1 MTGGP
6 VNVAL
11 ESPSEIHNQILIFI
25 CFKYTALMEIPL
37 TSLDACSYFLESQP
51 PSLVASRLLQDQALC
66 RTGKGIP
73 SLLVHCLP
81 GRADAIA
88 REISKDVPDVPI
100 AVARMRYANIV
111 ANIKSYLANLKHDT
125 LDGDRSS
132 IPPHMVPSDD
142 DYRAALKVLR
152 YLQLPQM
159 RFQIDGVDRIQDIV
173 QSQLELGPH
182 LRNALLTDSTKKL
195 NRICYICR
203 FRFTQSHH
211 LYPSLCH
218 SCGEF
223 NISSSAISLPS
234 NLDLHGK
241 TAVVTGGR
249 VNLGFNTALRLL
261 RCGANVIV
269 STRYPRDALE
279 RYQKEHD
286 GEQWLTRLRIMGADF
301 RSAKDVFALIK
312 AIVECLHGWGTNK
325 LDILINNAAQTL
337 TDSFEQ
343 EERQILREWLL
354 TGSSDDDMVQDGVD
368 GATDYT
374 PRLRGGQSDR
384 LLTDNNAIPN
394 PERQSSW
401 VQRMSEIPYEDVISA
416 HSVNTFVP
424 FILIRELIPYMRGP
438 LSGAPITDSL
448 PRKPSS
454 YIVNV
459 SSREGLP
466 ERCMDHQAK
475 NGQHVHT
482 NMSKAALNM
491 LTETEAGKAWKE
503 GRVAMNAV
511 DPGYMSADPEWMRMI
526 GREGE
531 ETPLSWEDGVGR
543 IMWVIAKGEAE
554 NIPIWGK
561 FLKHFVEIDPK
572 R

>member
-1 MTGGP
+1 MD
-6 VNVAL
+6 
-11 ESPSEIHNQILIFI
+11 IQ
-25 CFKYTALMEIPL
+25 L
-37 TSLDACSYFLESQP
+37 TSLDACASFLESES
-51 PSLVASRLLQDQALC
+51 PSVVAARLLQDQSLC

-73 SLLVHCLP
+73 SLLAYCLP
-81 GRADAIA
+81 ARADPIA
-88 REISKDVPDVPI
+88 REISNDVPGVPV
-100 AVARMRYANIV
+100 AVARMRYASIV
-111 ANIKSYLANLKHDT
+111 ANIKSYIANLERDS
-125 LDGDRSS
+125 LDGDRTT
-132 IPPHMVPSDD
+132 IPAHMTPSDD

-152 YLQLPQM
+152 YLQLPQTKIN
-159 RFQIDGVDRIQDIV
+159 IDCVDKVAAIV

-182 LRNALLTDSTKKL
+182 LRHAPLTDTKKS
-195 NRICYICR
+195 RICYICR
-203 FRFTQSHH
+203 FRITQSHR

-218 SCGEF
+218 PCGEF
-223 NISSSAISLPS
+223 CISSSAISLPS
-234 NLDLHGK
+234 NLDLHSK

-249 VNLGFNTALRLL
+249 VNLGFHTALRLL
-261 RCGANVIV
+261 RCGASVIV

-279 RYQKEHD
+279 RYRNERD
-286 GEQWLTRLRIMGADF
+286 AAQWISRLRIMGADF
-301 RSAKDVFALIK
+301 RTAKDVFALVK
-312 AIVECLHGWGTNK
+312 AIIGCLHEWGTSK

-337 TDSFEQ
+337 TDSVER
-343 EERQILREWLL
+343 EERQIQREWLL
-354 TGSSDDDMVQDGVD
+354 MSAESGDRLVQDNDV
-368 GATDYT
+368 DYT

-384 LLTDNNAIPN
+384 LLIENNNVPN

-401 VQRMSEIPYEDVISA
+401 VQRMAEIPYEDIISA

-424 FILIRELIPYMRGP
+424 FILIRELIPYMRRHP
-438 LSGAPITDSL
+438 SDSEASPIDDAS
-448 PRKPSS
+448 PKKKPSA

-459 SSREGLP
+459 TSREGLP
-466 ERCMDHQAK
+466 ERRQAK

-503 GRVAMNAV
+503 GRVALNAV

-531 ETPLSWEDGVGR
+531 ETPLNWEDGVGR
-543 IMWVIAKGEAE
+543 VLWVVAKGEAQ
-554 NIPIWGK
+554 NTCIWGK

>member
-1 MTGGP
+1 MD
-6 VNVAL
+6 
-11 ESPSEIHNQILIFI
+11 
-25 CFKYTALMEIPL
+25 IPL
-37 TSLDACSYFLESQP
+37 TSLDACNSFLESQP
-51 PSLVASRLLQDQALC
+51 PSLVAARLLQDQALC

-73 SLLVHCLP
+73 SLLASCLP
-81 GRADAIA
+81 RRADAIA

-111 ANIKSYLANLKHDT
+111 ANIKSYLANLKHDN

-159 RFQIDGVDRIQDIV
+159 RFKTDGADQIQDIV

-182 LRNALLTDSTKKL
+182 LRNALLTDAKKL
-195 NRICYICR
+195 TRICYICR
-203 FRFTQSHH
+203 FRFIQSHR

-241 TAVVTGGR
+241 SAVVTGGR
-249 VNLGFNTALRLL
+249 VNLGFHTALRLL
-261 RCGANVIV
+261 RCGANVAI
-269 STRYPRDALE
+269 STRYPRDAME
-279 RYQKEHD
+279 RYQNEHD
-286 GEQWLTRLRIMGADF
+286 AAQWLSRLRIMGADF

-312 AIVECLHGWGTNK
+312 AIVGCLHDWETNK

-337 TDSFEQ
+337 TDSIEQ
-343 EERQILREWLL
+343 EESQIRREWLL
-354 TGSSDDDMVQDGVD
+354 TSSSDDNDVMVQDG
-368 GATDYT
+368 AADYT
-374 PRLRGGQSDR
+374 ARLRGGQSDR
-384 LLTDNNAIPN
+384 LLTENNAIPN

-424 FILIRELIPYMRGP
+424 FILIRELIPYMRRSP
-438 LSGAPITDSL
+438 SDPEPRPVTDSL
-448 PRKPSS
+448 PMKPSG

-466 ERCMDHQAK
+466 ERYMNHQAK
-475 NGQHVHT
+475 NGHHVHT

-491 LTETEAGKAWKE
+491 LTETEARQAWKE
-503 GRVAMNAV
+503 GHVAMNTV
-511 DPGYMSADPEWMRMI
+511 DPGYMSADPEWMRMV

-543 IMWVIAKGEAE
+543 IMWVVAKGEAD
-554 NIPIWGK
+554 NVPIWGK
-561 FLKHFVEIDPK
+561 FLKHFVEIDP
-572 R
+572 RR